1 MADVVGSYD
10 TVASEYASRLRDEL
24 DGKPFDRDLIARFV
38 AGISG
43 PVCDLGCGPG
53 HVTKFIA
60 EQGADAFGLDLSPAM
75 VALASSEHPSLSFV
89 VGDMTSLDVPDGA
102 WGAVIAPYSVVN
114 LPPAALPGVFAELAR
129 AVRVGGRL
137 LVSFHVGDEVLHLDD
152 WWDHAVDIDFFFHR
166 VEAVKLALG
175 GAGWS
180 VDEVL
185 ERGPYAP
192 EVESQTQRAYVLA
205 TRG

>member
-10 TVASEYASRLRDEL
+10 TVASEYASRLRHEL
-24 DGKPFDRDLIARFV
+24 DGKPFDRDLLSRFV
-38 AGISG
+38 GGVSG

-53 HVTKFIA
+53 HVTSFIA
-60 EQGADAFGLDLSPAM
+60 GQGGDVFGLDLSPAM
-75 VALASSEHPSLSFV
+75 VVLARAEHPSLSFE
-89 VGDMTSLDVPDGA
+89 VGDMTALDVLDGA
-102 WGAVIAPYSVVN
+102 WGAVIAMYSVVN
-114 LPPAALPGVFAELAR
+114 LPPGALPGVFAELAR
-129 AVRVGGRL
+129 AVRPGGRL

-152 WWDHAVDIDFFFHR
+152 WWDHVVDIDFFFHG
-166 VEAVKLALG
+166 VEAVTSALA
-175 GAGWS
+175 GAGWR

-192 EVESQTQRAYVLA
+192 EVESQTQRAYVVA